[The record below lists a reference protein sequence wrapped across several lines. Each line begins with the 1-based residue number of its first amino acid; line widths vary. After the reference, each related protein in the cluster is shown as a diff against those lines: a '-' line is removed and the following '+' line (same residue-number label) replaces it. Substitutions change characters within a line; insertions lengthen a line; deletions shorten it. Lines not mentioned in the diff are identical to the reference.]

1 MQSRRA
7 DRDVKIPTKIIFDEM
22 RHSTSVQKN
31 FFVLGWSIEYN
42 ENHWVVRVLHKSNF
56 FEHLQRGSCL
66 LEPKSVGLLNSVG
79 VTST

>member
-1 MQSRRA
+1 MLKSPQRSFSM
-7 DRDVKIPTKIIFDEM
+7 KFGN
-22 RHSTSVQKN
+22 STSVQKN